1 MAKRRVFSA
10 EFKAKVAL
18 EALAGDLTMSQ
29 LSAKYGVH
37 ANMIAKWKSQAREG
51 LTEIFSNGKA
61 RNEKSQ
67 EDQIKELHTKIG
79 RLAVENDFLSKAFGR

>member
-10 EFKAKVAL
+10 DFKAKVAL
-18 EALAGDLTMSQ
+18 EALLGELTMSQ

-37 ANMIAKWKSQAREG
+37 ANMIAKWKSQAKEG
-51 LTEIFSNGKA
+51 LTEIFSNGRANKEKC
-61 RNEKSQ
+61 NEA
-67 EDQIKELHTKIG
+67 QIKELHAKIG